1 MFCIYYGHMFPVSPL
16 KSTEVLN
23 SLRIHFCVL
32 KNTLKAVTMNGFLSK
47 MYTHCEKET
56 LAADG
61 SGSQGNLYLS
71 RHPLQWQPGKKP
83 LDEIYEVLK
92 IVKSFEFSTRQHA
105 GGECFSEIL
114 QRVIVSA

>member
-1 MFCIYYGHMFPVSPL
+1 
-16 KSTEVLN
+16 
-23 SLRIHFCVL
+23 
-32 KNTLKAVTMNGFLSK
+32 

-92 IVKSFEFSTRQHA
+92 IVKVLNFQHA
-105 GGECFSEIL
+105 NTLVVNVSVKF
-114 QRVIVSA
+114 VSA